1 MCVMRD
7 LIEPKGAGPCS
18 EKARNVM
25 RKWEIPIWDAVW
37 SLIMRTGLMEFSDD
51 RDLHNCIQNMFIN
64 PKTEN
69 QLYTFTHLIFKRSD
83 EKQRFYSAGCCY
95 TCFTSAP
102 STNSISNCP
111 TNLDVIAFVEFVKE
125 RDSCSYNEAIRKVA
139 VSMDAWH
146 QSKNQYKLEK

>member
-1 MCVMRD
+1 
-7 LIEPKGAGPCS
+7 
-18 EKARNVM
+18 
-25 RKWEIPIWDAVW
+25 
-37 SLIMRTGLMEFSDD
+37 MEFSDD

-64 PKTEN
+64 PKTEY
-69 QLYTFTHLIFKRSD
+69 QFYMHLLIWSLNALMKNRDFIVPVV
-83 EKQRFYSAGCCY
+83 A

-125 RDSCSYNEAIRKVA
+125 RDSCSYNEAIREVD